1 MADNY
6 LENQYEQYQARKAA
20 WEKARK
26 YGNKRTTTANQAKSA
41 NPVAASETDT
51 KNKFIYRKLDAFTS
65 GNSKGNPAACLYLDK
80 DQHLT
85 EEEMLNIAKD
95 HKGFV
100 SEVVYCIPLDDN
112 AYRLRY
118 YSSECEVEFCGHG
131 TIACM
136 YNLVKSNK
144 ELAEVKE
151 ITIKTNKSNL
161 KVYNELQSLDT
172 VFVTAPDPECLN
184 LKPSLT
190 DIASNLGTSPETID
204 QQNPI
209 MLIDAGLR
217 TLIVPITDLDN
228 ILGLLPDEQKLKE
241 FCVNN
246 DIDIILV
253 FTNDVADKSN
263 RIRTR
268 VFAPK
273 FGYLEDPATGSGN
286 SAIGY
291 YMLKNQLWDGHP
303 VSIEQNG
310 ETELFNIVKIK
321 AVDGKVLFGGNA
333 VVKIEGDYYL

>member
-20 WEKARK
+20 WEKANK
-26 YGNKRTTTANQAKSA
+26 YGKKKTTTVNKTKPEQ
-41 NPVAASETDT
+41 PFAASETDA
-51 KNKFIYRKLDAFTS
+51 KNKFVYRKLDAFTS
-65 GNSKGNPAACLYLDK
+65 GKSKGNPAACLFLNK
-80 DQHLT
+80 DQQLT
-85 EEEMLNIAKD
+85 EEEMLSIAKD

-100 SEVVYCIPLDDN
+100 SEVVYCSPLAEN

-144 ELAEVKE
+144 ELQQVKE
-151 ITIKTNKSNL
+151 ITIKTNKGDL
-161 KVYNELQSLDT
+161 AVYNELQSLDA
-172 VFVTAPDPECLN
+172 VFITAPNPEYLEV
-184 LKPSLT
+184 KPSLA
-190 DIASNLGTSPETID
+190 DIAANLQTAVESID
-204 QQNPI
+204 QQHPA

-217 TLIVPITDLDN
+217 TLIVPIVDLDN
-228 ILGLLPDEQKLKE
+228 ILALHPDEPKLKD
-241 FCVNN
+241 FCANN

-263 RIRTR
+263 KIRTR

-286 SAIGY
+286 SAMGY
-291 YMLKNQLWDGHP
+291 YMLKNEVWNGQP

-310 ETELFNIVKIK
+310 EKDLFNIVKLNTK
-321 AVDGKVLFGGNA
+321 DGKVLFGGNA
-333 VVKIEGDYYL
+333 VVKIDGEYHF

>member
-20 WEKARK
+20 WEKANK
-26 YGNKRTTTANQAKSA
+26 YGKKKTTTANQAK
-41 NPVAASETDT
+41 PEQPFAASETDT
-51 KNKFIYRKLDAFTS
+51 KNKFVYRKLDAFTS
-65 GNSKGNPAACLYLDK
+65 GKSKGNPAACLFLDK
-80 DQHLT
+80 DQQLT
-85 EEEMLNIAKD
+85 EEEMLSIAKD

-100 SEVVYCIPLDDN
+100 SEVVYCTPLTDK

-144 ELAEVKE
+144 ELQQVKE
-151 ITIKTNKSNL
+151 ITIKTNKGDL
-161 KVYNELQSLDT
+161 TVYNELQSLDA
-172 VFVTAPDPECLN
+172 VFITAPNPEYLEV
-184 LKPSLT
+184 KPSLA
-190 DIASNLGTSPETID
+190 DIAVHLQTAVESID
-204 QQNPI
+204 QQHPV

-217 TLIVPITDLDN
+217 TLIVPIVDLDN
-228 ILGLLPDEQKLKE
+228 ILGLHPDEPKLKE
-241 FCVNN
+241 FCLNN

-263 RIRTR
+263 KIRTR

-286 SAIGY
+286 SAMGY
-291 YMLKNQLWDGHP
+291 YMLKNEMWNGEP
-303 VSIEQNG
+303 VLIEQNG
-310 ETELFNIVKIK
+310 EKELFNIVKLK

-333 VVKIEGDYYL
+333 VVKIEGEYSL